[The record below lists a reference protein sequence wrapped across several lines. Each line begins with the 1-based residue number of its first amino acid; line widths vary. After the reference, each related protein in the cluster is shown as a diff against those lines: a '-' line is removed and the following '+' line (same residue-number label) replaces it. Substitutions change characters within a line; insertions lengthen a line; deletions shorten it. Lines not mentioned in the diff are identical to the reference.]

1 MPTRPSSPED
11 ITTAY
16 KSLVAILD
24 GLDALVYVSDMQTYE
39 LIFINKYGRERWGPA
54 QGRRCYEVLQAERRS
69 PCDFCTN
76 RHLLDARGAPREVY
90 RWDFQNTV
98 NQRWY
103 RCHDQAITWVD
114 GRVVRLEIATDITDR
129 VLMEEALKAA
139 KQHADALARTDQL
152 TAIPNRRAVFEEGC
166 RAVTMARRFA
176 NPLAVVLMDVDRFK
190 SINDRFGHSAG
201 DRALQLLARLVA
213 DNIRSVDIFGRIGG
227 EEFALILPQTSG
239 MAAVTMAE
247 KLRSRIAST
256 AFALGGVDDSRDGE
270 AVAITCS
277 FGVAELQTRHN
288 DFEALVSNA
297 DKALY
302 RAKAQGRN
310 CVRLD

>member
-1 MPTRPSSPED
+1 MPTPPRDTQD
-11 ITTAY
+11 IATAY
-16 KSLVAILD
+16 HSLVAILD

-54 QGRRCYEVLQAERRS
+54 RGRRCYEVLQAGRQS
-69 PCDFCTN
+69 PCEFCTN
-76 RHLLDARGAPREVY
+76 RHLLDASGAPREVY

-129 VLMEEALKAA
+129 VHMEEALKAA
-139 KQHADALARTDQL
+139 KQYADTLARTDEL
-152 TAIPNRRAVFEEGC
+152 TQVANRRAVFEEGY

-176 NPLAVVLMDVDRFK
+176 DPLTVVLLDVDRFK
-190 SINDRFGHSAG
+190 ALNDRYGHSAG
-201 DRALQLLARLVA
+201 DRALQLLARLIA
-213 DNIRSVDIFGRIGG
+213 DNVRSVDLFGRIGG

-239 MAAVTMAE
+239 TAAAGMAE
-247 KLRSRIAST
+247 KLRSRIAS
-256 AFALGGVDDSRDGE
+256 APFALGNIDNGRDSE

-277 FGVAELQTRHN
+277 FGVAELQTHHS
-288 DFEALVSNA
+288 DFEALVSAA
-297 DKALY
+297 DQALY
-302 RAKAQGRN
+302 RAKAEGRN
-310 CVRLD
+310 CVRID